1 MWKVALT
8 QERYRCHPKR
18 ALRLFA
24 SILEE
29 NPVAVNPNQLHQ
41 DWEKNHS
48 KTRHSLLS
56 QHLRDESRAEAALS
70 TTFGSNEVIWS
81 AKERLFWQGCEETR
95 AVTTAGAGLW
105 THFTKRGCLEC
116 KWNINAS
123 PPRRWRV
130 TWGRCVCVWSAKAGL
145 KSSNRPSCWLWHKR
159 DKLSWRSG
167 CGTWLTLLN
176 RESCG

>member
-1 MWKVALT
+1 MSVCQHSGRKPSGSK
-8 QERYRCHPKR
+8 PKS
-18 ALRLFA
+18 ASSRLG
-24 SILEE
+24 E
-29 NPVAVNPNQLHQ
+29 
-41 DWEKNHS
+41 NHS